1 MGFLA
6 ALKSHDGAQAIIDL
20 VGVHPDAQRQGVGRT
35 MIVRFA
41 EHYRDVNELIVGTQV
56 ANVPSVQLYESLGFR
71 LKSSQYVLHMHVREG
86 ELL

>member
-1 MGFLA
+1 
-6 ALKSHDGAQAIIDL
+6 
-20 VGVHPDAQRQGVGRT
+20 